1 VRGDLIVYI
10 HDDRLVVTTADALV
24 LASPELVDSMLDE
37 ANDRVQ
43 VTRDGDRTLVTF
55 GTEGEGLGVVTY
67 EVGGRP
73 RADPSTAEHLRP
85 LSEYVTLRR
94 VA

>member
-1 VRGDLIVYI
+1 MSGDLIVYI

-67 EVGGRP
+67 EVERPSAEPTTFGR
-73 RADPSTAEHLRP
+73 LLP
-85 LSEYVTLRR
+85 LSEYVALRR